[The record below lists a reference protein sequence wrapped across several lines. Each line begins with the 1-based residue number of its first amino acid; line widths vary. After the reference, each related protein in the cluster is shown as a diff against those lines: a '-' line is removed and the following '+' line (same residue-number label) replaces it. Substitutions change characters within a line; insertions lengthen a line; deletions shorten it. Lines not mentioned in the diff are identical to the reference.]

1 MELIFLKPFMK
12 EVIWG
17 GDRINKEFGY
27 DAKSDNIGEA
37 WIVSANNHGY
47 STIIN
52 EKYKSKTLKE
62 LWEEYPNIF
71 GNESERPFP
80 FLIKYIDAKDNLSI
94 QVHPDD
100 EYAKRVEKE
109 PNGKAECW
117 YIVDCDK
124 DSDIIIGHN
133 AKTKEEFI
141 EMIKNKQWDKLLT
154 VKKIKKGDFF
164 DIPTGTVHAI
174 RKGTLIL
181 EVQQNSDI
189 TYRLY
194 DYDRLQNGKLRE
206 LHIQKSID
214 VVNAPHKVQKNV
226 EKINENITT
235 LISNKNFT
243 VTKYDLNEENIAI
256 FEKSFFVICVINGK
270 GSANGINIKKGDNF
284 IVPYNYGEL
293 QIEGNLEFVCIKE

>member
-37 WIVSANNHGY
+37 WIVSANDHGY

-52 EKYKSKTLKE
+52 EKYKDKTLKE

-71 GNESERPFP
+71 GDERKRPFP

-214 VVNAPHKVQKNV
+214 VVNAPHKEQKSV
-226 EKINENITT
+226 EKINENMTT

-243 VTKYDLNEENIAI
+243 ITKYDLNEENIKI

-284 IVPYNYGEL
+284 IVPYNYGKL
-293 QIEGNLEFVCIKE
+293 QIEGSLEFVCIKE